1 MVAAWA
7 IRDWEHQHLL
17 ERLRSVPAQPW
28 LWLAPSAAW
37 LPEQPPAGRGIRL
50 HRVAQGSGWQGELR
64 CGLPLPLPAEAVNAI
79 VIQHAAPADLDVLLA
94 ECARVL
100 MPGGRLWMTVLNRY
114 SPYRAHWQWQG
125 AQPASVAR
133 TRVLMKRQGLRCQ
146 SIGHHGPLWSQ
157 TGAAAGTSL
166 PALRALC
173 VLEAEKRTEAL
184 IGPMKVSQVGWR
196 RPMAT

>member
-1 MVAAWA
+1 MVGALT

-28 LWLAPSAAW
+28 LWLAPSPVW
-37 LPEQPPAGRGIRL
+37 LPEQAPPGRGMRL
-50 HRVAQGSGWQGELR
+50 HRMPDGREWRGDLR

-79 VIQHAAPADLDVLLA
+79 VIQHAEPADLAPLLA

-114 SPYRAHWQWQG
+114 SPYRAHWQLQG
-125 AQPASVAR
+125 ARPVSVAR
-133 TRVLMKRQGLRCQ
+133 TRVLLKRQGLRCH
-146 SIGHHGPLWSQ
+146 SIGHHGPLWSPSGG
-157 TGAAAGTSL
+157 TAGTTLS
-166 PALRALC
+166 ALRALC

-184 IGPMKVSQVGWR
+184 IGPIKASQVGWR